1 MKNEAILYG
10 YKNKKNGKMYIGF
23 HKTDDKDDLYSSSST
38 SPYFRIDW
46 NRGDLDKFVLA
57 EGSVSE
63 MINLEYAVLTK
74 FDAKNNKDFYNKS
87 NGGGDGVD
95 KTYKVDAKL
104 LKKAV
109 DWVNGKVTK
118 EKKKVGV
125 FNKLKMQKLA
135 QAIKDGDRDI
145 VSLSVQQLYTLHR
158 NQVRM
163 QSIDH
168 EHVEELVVA
177 FSDPA
182 TAQNYLTP
190 VIVLV
195 DKDGNMLKLLDG
207 NHRVEA
213 AHKSKWIELPAIAI
227 TEKEFEYNNYNQEFF
242 GVLMNDQP
250 YKVLGNNDDD
260 LTKQLMS
267 LSSLHPE
274 LQINDPAFISLAKD
288 MFGGKNGLWHSSK
301 ITKRCQKL
309 ADVAEE
315 EKLKQGSNFI
325 SYSYTQLDKLK
336 KELIKNN
343 PDTAIIL
350 QGSDSICNAGIGGIL
365 NAMTTAGLNKGLIL
379 VHYPKYQMYQ
389 DREKHYQQFK
399 QIQKLLKSD
408 TEITLKF
415 LSPFKLNKVMN
426 GLPTKTESS

>member
-1 MKNEAILYG
+1 MKTEAILYG
-10 YKNKKNGKMYIGF
+10 YKNKKNGKVYVGF
-23 HKTDDKDDLYSSSST
+23 HKTEDKDDLYSSSST
-38 SPYFRIDW
+38 SPQFWVDRS
-46 NRGDLDKFVLA
+46 RGELEKSILA
-57 EGSVSE
+57 EGSIAE

-87 NGGGDGVD
+87 NGGGEGVD
-95 KTYKVDAKL
+95 KDYTPDAKL
-104 LKKAV
+104 FKKAV
-109 DWVNGKVTK
+109 DWVAGKVAK

-135 QAIKDGDRDI
+135 QSIKDGDREI
-145 VSLSVQQLYTLHR
+145 VEVSVQQLYTLHR

-168 EHVEELVVA
+168 EHVDELVVA

-182 TAQNYLTP
+182 TARNYLTP
-190 VIVLV
+190 VIVLA
-195 DKDGNMLKLLDG
+195 DKSGRMIKLLDG
-207 NHRVEA
+207 NHRIEA
-213 AHKSKWIELPAIAI
+213 AHKSKWVEMPAVVIL
-227 TEKEFEYNNYNQEFF
+227 EKEFDNNEYNQEFF

-260 LTKQLMS
+260 LTKQLMA
-267 LSSLHPE
+267 LSSMHPE
-274 LQINDPAFISLAKD
+274 LAVNSPAFISLAKD

-389 DREKHYQQFK
+389 DREKHVQQFK
-399 QIQKLLKSD
+399 AIQKLLKSD
-408 TEITLKF
+408 TQVTLKF
-415 LSPFKLNKVMN
+415 LSPFKANKILN
-426 GLPTKTESS
+426 GLPTKTEQA

>member
-1 MKNEAILYG
+1 MKTEAILYG
-10 YKNKKNGKMYIGF
+10 YKNKKNGKIYIGF
-23 HKTDDKDDLYSSSST
+23 HKTEDKDDLYASSST
-38 SPYFRIDW
+38 SPQFWVDRS
-46 NRGDLDKFVLA
+46 RGDLEKAVLA
-57 EGSVSE
+57 EGNIPD
-63 MINLEYAVLTK
+63 MINLEYAILTK

-95 KTYKVDAKL
+95 QNHKVDAKL
-104 LKKAV
+104 IKKV
-109 DWVNGKVTK
+109 VNWIAGKVTK
-118 EKKKVGV
+118 EKKRVGV

-135 QAIKDGDRDI
+135 QSIKDGDRET
-145 VSLSVQQLYTLHR
+145 VEVSVQQLYTLHR

-168 EHVEELVVA
+168 DHVEELVVA
-177 FSDPA
+177 FSDPS
-182 TAQNYLTP
+182 TARNYLTP
-190 VIVLV
+190 VIVLA
-195 DKDGNMLKLLDG
+195 DKTGRMVKLLDG
-207 NHRVEA
+207 NHRIEA
-213 AHKSKWIELPAIAI
+213 AHKSKWVEMPAVVIS
-227 TEKEFEYNNYNQEFF
+227 EKEFDNNEYNQEFF

-260 LTKQLMS
+260 LTKQLMA
-267 LSSLHPE
+267 LSDMHPE
-274 LQINDPAFISLAKD
+274 LAVNSPAFISLAKD

-309 ADVAEE
+309 ADIASE

-343 PDTAIIL
+343 PNTAVIL

-389 DREKHYQQFK
+389 DREKHVKQFK
-399 QIQKLLKSD
+399 EIQKLLSKDADIS
-408 TEITLKF
+408 LKF
-415 LSPFKLNKVMN
+415 LNPFKMNKVLN
-426 GLPTKTESS
+426 GLPTKTEQT